1 MILLLYKYAPLK
13 NYIKLPTPFYFPF
26 FQIPKSEPASDD
38 EDVLIVDVD
47 IDLASQDDR
56 VPEND
61 EDSSQPIEERA
72 TPIPGHSLS
81 DLSLATSEE
90 QTDKDEDLEVNKCSE
105 ETDSPAETN
114 NEAHTQVRSMQ
125 FLPAAQR
132 PGLNSV
138 KYFETLELHQT
149 SYQFNFFFKL

>member
-38 EDVLIVDVD
+38 EDVLIVD
-47 IDLASQDDR
+47 LASQDDR

-61 EDSSQPIEERA
+61 EDSPQPIEERA

-90 QTDKDEDLEVNKCSE
+90 QTNEDEDLEVNKGSE

-114 NEAHTQVRSMQ
+114 NELHTQVRSMQ
-125 FLPAAQR
+125 LLLA
-132 PGLNSV
+132 V
-138 KYFETLELHQT
+138 
-149 SYQFNFFFKL
+149 

>member
-1 MILLLYKYAPLK
+1 MDPK
-13 NYIKLPTPFYFPF
+13 N
-26 FQIPKSEPASDD
+26 
-38 EDVLIVDVD
+38 
-47 IDLASQDDR
+47 IDLASQD

-61 EDSSQPIEERA
+61 EDSPQPIEERA

-81 DLSLATSEE
+81 DLSLATSDEKSSE
-90 QTDKDEDLEVNKCSE
+90 DEDLEVNKGSE

-138 KYFETLELHQT
+138 
-149 SYQFNFFFKL
+149 FFCQMFLDI